1 MGTVWTKR
9 MLVVGLSGTLL
20 CAGCSNAPGKAGTTA
35 NGSIAVTKDDAL
47 LYAADS
53 DLDTV
58 FAVDT
63 ASNKVV
69 SRIRV
74 GAGPEKVLIGDDDTV
89 YVTNRNGRSVSVIRR
104 GESTEFSRIDVAVEP
119 SSLGLSGDGKTL
131 FVVNAASRTNP
142 EVGTL
147 MAIDT
152 KTRSVRWEIEV
163 GADPRG
169 LSVLEGDKAMVSLHR
184 EGSVVLIDTAKAA
197 VLSAGDDAF
206 SKLNASA
213 LGIAQRPGTRPPSP
227 TSPPSSGSSSSQTG
241 PRTLRFRG
249 GGALLPS
256 TDGRQ
261 VYMAARLSTD
271 ATLSTRSTTTG
282 TGGGPGGSS
291 GYSGKTC
298 AGSRGA
304 SAAAIVTFNASAQAQ
319 VEDVKTCESDD
330 DADGRPVML
339 PVSKSV
345 LQGPAALALDS
356 TGSFLFV
363 ANEESNNVMVL
374 STVVIPSKSG
384 GFEGGRETGFPGSE
398 GSAADNTRAVIS
410 VGAAPTGIV
419 VSADGK
425 RAWTYNLFDHSIS
438 VIARSGNDLINAGT
452 FKVADD
458 TLPADVVAGRKL
470 FFSAVDTRM
479 NNPSTM
485 GMACASCHPAGR
497 EDGHVWNFPDGP
509 RQTPSLAG
517 KHTLETAPFHW
528 NGEFDSLLSFMTH
541 TVKDRMG
548 GSGVTEEMEKQMAA
562 YIRSIPAPD
571 NASGATVSADTLRRG
586 EAVFRKAACNSC
598 HSGVALTDNQFYNVG
613 TLVRSG
619 MVVDND
625 KFLPKGLNTPSLL
638 GIARSAPYL
647 HDGSASTIK
656 LRILQGKELNQHGLT
671 AALSDEEVDDL
682 AAYVKSL

>member
-1 MGTVWTKR
+1 MGTVLTKR
-9 MLVVGLSGTLL
+9 MLAIGLSGTCLW
-20 CAGCSNAPGKAGTTA
+20 ASCSSAPGKAGTTA

-58 FAVDT
+58 FVVDT

-69 SRIRV
+69 SSIRV
-74 GAGPEKVLIGDDDTV
+74 GAAPEKVLIGDDETI

-104 GESTEFSRIDVAVEP
+104 GESSEFARIDVAVEP

-131 FVVNAASRTNP
+131 FVVNAASRSNP

-152 KTRSVRWEIEV
+152 KTRSLRWEIEV
-163 GADPRG
+163 GAEPRG
-169 LSVLEGDKAMVSLHR
+169 LSVLEGDKAMVSLQR
-184 EGSVVLIDTAKAA
+184 EGSVVLVDTAKAA
-197 VLSAGDDAF
+197 VVSAGDDTF

-213 LGIAQRPGTRPPSP
+213 LGIAKRPGTRPPSP
-227 TSPPSSGSSSSQTG
+227 SLGGTGSSQTG
-241 PRTLRFRG
+241 PKTLRFRG

-256 TDGRQ
+256 GDGRQ
-261 VYMAARLSTD
+261 IYMAARLSTD
-271 ATLSTRSTTTG
+271 ATLATRGMTTTG
-282 TGGGPGGSS
+282 TGGGPGSS
-291 GYSGKTC
+291 TGGYSGKTC

-304 SAAAIVTFNASAQAQ
+304 SAAAIVTFNTAAAAQ
-319 VEDVKTCESDD
+319 VEDVQTCESDD
-330 DADGRPVML
+330 DSEGRPVML

-345 LQGPAALALDS
+345 IQGPTALALDS

-384 GFEGGRETGFPGSE
+384 GFEGGRETGFPGSD
-398 GSAADNTRAVIS
+398 GNPADNTRAVIS

-438 VIARSGNDLINAGT
+438 VLSRRGNDIVNTGT

-458 TLPADVVAGRKL
+458 SLPADVVAGRKL

-479 NNPSTM
+479 SNPSTM

-497 EDGHVWNFPDGP
+497 EDGHVWNFTDGP

-517 KHTLETAPFHW
+517 KHTLDTAPFHW

-548 GSGVTEEMEKQMAA
+548 GLGVTEDMEKQMAA

-571 NASGATVSADTLRRG
+571 NASASTVDADTLRRG
-586 EAVFRKAACNSC
+586 AAVFQKAACNSC
-598 HSGVALTDNQFYNVG
+598 HNGVALTDNKFYNVG

-619 MVVDND
+619 AVPDND

-647 HDGSASTIK
+647 HDGSAVTMK
-656 LRILQGKELNQHGLT
+656 LRILQGKESNQHGLT
-671 AALSDEEVDDL
+671 SALSNEEVDDL